1 MLLLSAAAFAQAQCD
16 GLGMAVCNSTATCVW
31 NAPWKPGVC
40 VDDPCTAALST
51 SAACEAAEVAVTPCP
66 DPLPDP
72 DYCLFS
78 PCVWKGQCE
87 RRPCLHKDQV
97 ACDAETSCKW
107 APPASGVPAGP
118 VRAVVDV
125 CRQDIC
131 GHLDK
136 FACFSTAGCTHDL
149 TNGCHAIGCGV
160 YSNAAS
166 CGQDRLCHWNI
177 TAAQCKSHPCAKNAA
192 SPCAGDSGC
201 MWKDSSCLSK
211 TCNKYNDPNDKCAC
225 VKDPECQWC
234 HNAYHPSCRQ
244 PELSECPDLDV
255 AVVLDGS
262 GSMSKSFGQH
272 PHGFYAL
279 MEIMRA
285 WIRTLPLTGDDH
297 TKGANAAKG
306 TGEFRVTFIQLSKA
320 NALSSELHPTNCGVG
335 QCTDGLLS
343 GRLDELE
350 GDITWQSNNYQ
361 REWTYVHDALQD
373 IADQTFLPTQ
383 SPAWRKH
390 VVLIVADGGL
400 TDFDGD
406 SCCDAILGCGNPRC
420 VDRQT
425 FDPTFPAKLN
435 TAQNTLRSQG
445 VTMYGV
451 VIRRSQGHNAL
462 DTSAEAKLKTII
474 SDPRDEHFINIM
486 MDELLDK
493 VLNTLCDPNSK
504 FGKGIADPLAGC
516 KGKASEASCKADV
529 TCTWHPLR
537 ARDPR
542 CSEDPCFP
550 LCNETTCNRDTLCLW
565 NTSVCEMKPSCN
577 VHVTQAPCEGAGH
590 LWGPI
595 WSVSYL
601 CECNPCKSHTQE
613 PDCVAQTVVM
623 PGPCTPPFGKPDYC
637 RLPVCEF
644 DATSNTCSKLK
655 CLNVFEDMCEKETG
669 CVWTPATPT
678 PDQPV
683 VQVSQCAPP
692 VCTSLPHV
700 CSAGFQLKPTA
711 STTTCPGTPST
722 CDDATCCVA
731 NPLCNIY
738 TCTSGLQLKAS
749 ASSITCTGTP
759 SACTDAT
766 CCEKLCST
774 HTCSAGFQL
783 KSTPP
788 AIICP
793 GTPST
798 CTDATCCEKLCSTHT
813 CPARFQLKP
822 TPAGIICPG
831 TPSTCDDATCCVA
844 DPLCNTHTCTSGL
857 QLKASASSITCTGT
871 PSACTDATCCEK
883 LCSTHTCPAGFQL
896 KPTPAAIICPGT
908 PSTCDDATCCVADKL
923 CNTHTCTSGSQ
934 LKASASSITCTGTPS
949 VCTDVTC
956 CETLCNTHTCSATFL
971 DKPSKATLPCRSTPP
986 VCDDATC
993 CDTEFVCSDHTC
1005 GTGFVGNALKGNTS
1019 CGARPCPD
1027 ETCCLAS
1034 VPVSTFVPAEEQ
1046 TTARIVGGTTSGT
1059 IVVVSAVGGA
1069 TGASGLGKG
1078 GARMARNMVYLS
1090 MMDCPRSG
1098 VEEVG
1103 FVLSPTR
1110 LSFGGDDLREVRGAV
1125 VGNLALLALVVA
1137 LVVGVAALRGGCFLV
1152 SLAGMPLA
1160 LPVFLLE
1167 MLWMPVMQGGFAFL
1181 MYSESEAAGG
1191 AAVLTCA
1198 LLFLV
1203 GTGLLTRK
1211 AKAQCT
1217 FVHNKR
1223 EKGLVWFVTAAGSW
1237 ESTDGPRPSVDVLA
1251 SVFDGFHPAH
1261 CLYFV
1266 VQLVSMTGLAALAA
1280 WNPKTITYCGV
1291 RAGMLTILPIV
1302 WAAVLLKDL
1311 PYLRP
1316 IENAVEILIT
1326 LCEFVFGVLAT
1337 LAVGDQ
1343 DQSLYDAAA
1352 VLGVVM
1358 TYIMMVKTAIDLC
1371 TLVYQLRAEYTNHGT
1386 VCGPPVRMC
1395 CGAGCAKCASLA
1407 ASKVCF
1413 SEPMLASCTSPGTNE
1428 SETSLV
1434 HSQPIPPASSPTQCY
1449 ACERDGY
1456 IVML

>member
-1 MLLLSAAAFAQAQCD
+1 MTPSLGMSRCAVLLAVATCARAVLPSECTANPIQISSSMVTDHAVSLDAAAYAAVNKRCWVVTCQAGQQVALVEFGTPFEAESEEMCQAAPPCSGCGGKRCCDYVQLYDVGNSDAVLGPRLCGESPFAPASIQTTATGTASVALYFADDGVKNYKGFSATVKCLSAAA
-16 GLGMAVCNSTATCVW
+16 
-31 NAPWKPGVC
+31 
-40 VDDPCTAALST
+40 
-51 SAACEAAEVAVTPCP
+51 
-66 DPLPDP
+66 
-72 DYCLFS
+72 
-78 PCVWKGQCE
+78 
-87 RRPCLHKDQV
+87 
-97 ACDAETSCKW
+97 
-107 APPASGVPAGP
+107 
-118 VRAVVDV
+118 
-125 CRQDIC
+125 
-131 GHLDK
+131 
-136 FACFSTAGCTHDL
+136 
-149 TNGCHAIGCGV
+149 
-160 YSNAAS
+160 
-166 CGQDRLCHWNI
+166 
-177 TAAQCKSHPCAKNAA
+177 
-192 SPCAGDSGC
+192 
-201 MWKDSSCLSK
+201 
-211 TCNKYNDPNDKCAC
+211 
-225 VKDPECQWC
+225 
-234 HNAYHPSCRQ
+234 
-244 PELSECPDLDV
+244 
-255 AVVLDGS
+255 
-262 GSMSKSFGQH
+262 
-272 PHGFYAL
+272 
-279 MEIMRA
+279 
-285 WIRTLPLTGDDH
+285 TLPLPNPTECAGVYHDVTDK
-297 TKGANAAKG
+297 TTNYAVTISSRTNA
-306 TGEFRVTFIQLSKA
+306 IMKA
-320 NALSSELHPTNCGVG
+320 RCYRLRCIN
-335 QCTDGLLS
+335 DGSL
-343 GRLDELE
+343 
-350 GDITWQSNNYQ
+350 TWQNINVGPGGSLKWATSVINGQ
-361 REWTYVHDALQD
+361 FLQ
-373 IADQTFLPTQ
+373 AFNPVVAPTVN
-383 SPAWRKH
+383 S
-390 VVLIVADGGL
+390 GL
-400 TDFDGD
+400 TAFGLVVWVSDDMTADTNFEV
-406 SCCDAILGCGNPRC
+406 IVRCGNPN
-420 VDRQT
+420 
-425 FDPTFPAKLN
+425 L
-435 TAQNTLRSQG
+435 
-445 VTMYGV
+445 
-451 VIRRSQGHNAL
+451 
-462 DTSAEAKLKTII
+462 
-474 SDPRDEHFINIM
+474 
-486 MDELLDK
+486 
-493 VLNTLCDPNSK
+493 
-504 FGKGIADPLAGC
+504 
-516 KGKASEASCKADV
+516 
-529 TCTWHPLR
+529 
-537 ARDPR
+537 
-542 CSEDPCFP
+542 
-550 LCNETTCNRDTLCLW
+550 
-565 NTSVCEMKPSCN
+565 
-577 VHVTQAPCEGAGH
+577 
-590 LWGPI
+590 
-595 WSVSYL
+595 
-601 CECNPCKSHTQE
+601 
-613 PDCVAQTVVM
+613 
-623 PGPCTPPFGKPDYC
+623 
-637 RLPVCEF
+637 
-644 DATSNTCSKLK
+644 
-655 CLNVFEDMCEKETG
+655 
-669 CVWTPATPT
+669 
-678 PDQPV
+678 
-683 VQVSQCAPP
+683 
-692 VCTSLPHV
+692 CTSLPHV

-711 STTTCPGTPST
+711 STTTCPGTPSA

-731 NPLCNIY
+731 DPLCNTH

-759 SACTDAT
+759 ATCTDAT
-766 CCEKLCST
+766 CCDKLCNTHTCSAGFQLKPTPAAIVCPGTPSTCDDATCCVADPLCNTHTCTAGSQLKASASSITCTGTPCTDAKCCDKPCNTHTCSAGFQLKPTPAAIVCPGTPSTCDDATCCVADKLCNTHTCTSGSQLKASASSITCTGTPSVCTDATCCDKLCSTHTCSAGFQLKPTPAAIICPGTPSTCDDATCCVADPLCNTHTCTSGSQLKASASSITCTGTPATCTDATCCDNLCNTHTCSAGFQLKPTPAAIVCPGTPSTCDDATCCVADPLCNTHTCTAGSQLKASASSITCTGTPSVCTDVTCCDKLCSTHTCPARFQLRPAASTRTCPGTPSTCDDATCCVADPLCNTHTCTAGSQLKASASSITCTGTPSVCTDVTCCDKLCST

-798 CTDATCCEKLCSTHT
+798 CTDVTCCEKLCSTHT

-1358 TYIMMVKTAIDLC
+1358 TYIMMVKAAIDLC
-1371 TLVYQLRAEYTNHGT
+1371 TLVYQLREEYTNHGT

-1395 CGAGCAKCASLA
+1395 CGAGCAKCASLDS
-1407 ASKVCF
+1407 SKVSF
-1413 SEPMLASCTSPGTNE
+1413 SEPMLASCTAHESLGTNE
-1428 SETSLV
+1428 SETSVVQL
-1434 HSQPIPPASSPTQCY
+1434 QAAACQTPFPPASSPSAQCY
-1449 ACERDGY
+1449 ACESDGNIY
-1456 IVML
+1456 ML